1 MGAKGLTPQ
10 VMFQLCPSDTPF
22 LGQFKKQ
29 IAGRLTGK
37 VSTSDILTAS
47 DPIVKLKGFAPDSR
61 MIATTSEA
69 LLQKI
74 LGNPKKEASINDYA
88 GSIIEYKDYDY
99 LILDPLSNLFSV
111 PYGKHLFNRFTDKFA
126 QPDKF
131 ISLPE
136 FSWEIFQSSRY
147 KELLND
153 FANADFIS
161 NDIETIPTEDRH
173 ITCIGFT
180 AVYIRNRKYSLRT
193 VVVPFDSEIAI
204 SFCGEMLA
212 LANPKIYQ
220 NGKYDIAYELRYG
233 IPPTNYAFDTINM
246 FHAWY
251 SELPKD
257 LAFIASFMLR
267 KWQYWKELEGVRIGS
282 EEYYRY
288 NARDCFSTAAIGIA
302 LLIEMPEFAMRNF
315 IREFSVTYP
324 CILSEAQGIRI
335 DGAVKDKLVGD
346 LTVDIADRRQELQTM
361 VGSKSFNPGSWQQ
374 LARLFGVLG
383 SGHIK
388 GTGKIARDK
397 CKHAHPLNMVLMD
410 RIDIYKEK
418 AKLKSTIAP
427 EKGDGEFTWHDRC
440 FYALNPFGTDTGR
453 LASKKHHYWC
463 GLNIQNQDENTKE
476 MFIAEPGF
484 HFGECDY
491 KQNETWITAYTSGDP
506 ELLNAVHDK
515 SKDFHG
521 RNANK
526 FFGVPYESVV
536 ETSFD
541 GIEYIHKVIDKV
553 LRDLAKRPNHGANYN
568 MTAGVMLDTMGI
580 ANVLRAQ
587 KLLKLSPAWSLKRVC
602 QHLLDVFDATYKI
615 VRGLNYEDIR
625 GEVASTGMMVGPT
638 GWTRVC
644 FSNPAPSS
652 AGGTK
657 RAMNMYAAHRGQSPA
672 AMILNKA
679 YDNTYQRIALREPD
693 DFRLGPQIHDSI
705 MFQYRIGRE
714 DLVWRVADC
723 MDIKTSVRDIFGVTR
738 VLNVPTD
745 CKGGSP
751 VWARVKDMRRAR
763 I

>member
-1 MGAKGLTPQ
+1 MTPQ
-10 VMFQLCPSDTPF
+10 VMFQFTAADTPF
-22 LGQFKKQ
+22 LSQFKKQ

-37 VSTSDILTAS
+37 VSTADIMTAS
-47 DPIVKLKGFAPDSR
+47 DPIVKLRGFAPDSN
-61 MIATTSEA
+61 MIATTSEV

-74 LGNPKKEASINDYA
+74 LDNPKKKASINDYA
-88 GSIIEYKDYDY
+88 GSIIEYREHDY
-99 LILDPLSNLFSV
+99 LILNPLSSLFSIS
-111 PYGKHLFNRFTDKFA
+111 YGKHLFNRFTDKFA

-136 FSWEIFQSSRY
+136 FTWEVFQSSKYRAY
-147 KELLND
+147 LVE

-161 NDIETIPTEDRH
+161 NDIETIPTDERH
-173 ITCIGFT
+173 ITCMGFS
-180 AVYIRNRKYSLRT
+180 AVYIRNGKYSIRT
-193 VVVPFDSEIAI
+193 VVVPFDNELAV

-212 LANPKIYQ
+212 LPNPKIYQ
-220 NGKYDIAYELRYG
+220 NGKYDIAYELRFG

-251 SELPKD
+251 SEMPKD
-257 LAFIASFMLR
+257 LGFIASYMLR
-267 KWQYWKELEGVRIGS
+267 KWQYWKELDGVRIGS

-288 NARDCFSTAAIGIA
+288 NARDAFSTAAIGIG
-302 LLIEMPEFAMRNF
+302 LLIEMPQFALHNF

-335 DGAVKDKLVGD
+335 DGAVKEKLVSD
-346 LTVDIADRRQELQTM
+346 LTVDIANRREELQTM
-361 VGSKSFNPGSWQQ
+361 VGSKGFNPGSWQQ
-374 LARLFGVLG
+374 VERVFKVLG
-383 SGHIK
+383 AGHIK

-397 CKHAHPLNMVLMD
+397 CKHLHPLNAVIMSKLD
-410 RIDIYKEK
+410 TYKEK

-440 FYALNPFGTDTGR
+440 FFALNPFGTDTGR
-453 LASKKHHYWC
+453 LASRKHHYWC
-463 GLNIQNQDENTKE
+463 GLNIQNQDEETKE

-506 ELLNAVHDK
+506 SLLDAVHDK

-521 RNANK
+521 RNANA
-526 FFGVPYESVV
+526 FFGVPYEAVV
-536 ETSFD
+536 NTTFD
-541 GIEYIHKVIDKV
+541 GVEYVHNVIDKI

-580 ANVLRAQ
+580 ANVIKAKR
-587 KLLKLSPAWSLKRVC
+587 LLGLPAAWSLKRVC
-602 QHLLDVFDATYKI
+602 QHLLDVFDATYKV
-615 VRGLNYEDIR
+615 VRGENYEDIR
-625 GEVASTGMMVGPT
+625 NEVASTGMMVGPT

-644 FSNPAPSS
+644 FSDPSS
-652 AGGTK
+652 AK

-672 AMILNKA
+672 AMILNEA
-679 YDNTYQRIALREPD
+679 YDRVYQRIALPEPD
-693 DFRLGPQIHDSI
+693 DFRLNAQIHDSI
-705 MFQYRIGRE
+705 LFQYRIGRE
-714 DLVWRVADC
+714 DLIWNVADR
-723 MDIKTSVRDIFGVTR
+723 MDIKTPVTDIFGVTR

-751 VWARVKDMRRAR
+751 VWAGVKTMRRAA
-763 I
+763 